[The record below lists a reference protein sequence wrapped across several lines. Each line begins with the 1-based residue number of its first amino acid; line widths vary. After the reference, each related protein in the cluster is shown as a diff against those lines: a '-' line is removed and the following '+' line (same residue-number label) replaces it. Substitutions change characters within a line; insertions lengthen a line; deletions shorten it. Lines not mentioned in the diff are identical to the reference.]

1 MELDINNQI
10 AIYKE
15 PQDSDEIELVDAEEI
30 FRDEYEFNGPRV
42 TNLGTVDID
51 PTYFIIPE
59 SSSQKSNDNS
69 EENSGSDGG
78 NSEDGEGSE
87 EGSGD
92 GELTAQDLLNLY
104 TQLSDYHPTYSGIIN
119 SDIDSMPQSPI
130 NYTIDVS
137 EGEEGS
143 DGNCE
148 GDGFRPDSIV
158 TYSVKYGGSTSI
170 RVGKKYRW

>member
-30 FRDEYEFNGPRV
+30 FRDEYEFSEPRV

-69 EENSGSDGG
+69 DES
-78 NSEDGEGSE
+78 SEDGEGGE
-87 EGSGD
+87 EDSGD

-104 TQLSDYHPTYSGIIN
+104 MQLSDYHPTYSGTIN
-119 SDIDSMPQSPI
+119 SDIDSMTQSLI

-158 TYSVKYGGSTSI
+158 TYSVKDGGSTVV
-170 RVGKKYRW
+170 RVDRKNRW